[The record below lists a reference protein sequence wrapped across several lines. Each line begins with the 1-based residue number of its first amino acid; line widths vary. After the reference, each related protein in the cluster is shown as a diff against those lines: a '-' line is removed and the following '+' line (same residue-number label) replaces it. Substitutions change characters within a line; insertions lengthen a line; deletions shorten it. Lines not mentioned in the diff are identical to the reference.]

1 MARELPGLLL
11 EMPMSGPVEPRIWAL
26 KVRVLLERCRRGR
39 VREGAV
45 YHVDMQE
52 NKDVVNG
59 ARFDV

>member
-1 MARELPGLLL
+1 
-11 EMPMSGPVEPRIWAL
+11 MSGPVEPRIWAL